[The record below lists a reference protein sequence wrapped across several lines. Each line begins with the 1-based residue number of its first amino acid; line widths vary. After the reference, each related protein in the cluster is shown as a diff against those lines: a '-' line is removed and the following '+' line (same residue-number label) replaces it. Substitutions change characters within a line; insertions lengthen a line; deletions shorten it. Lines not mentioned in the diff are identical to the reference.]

1 MNSGPTIVALPQN
14 NACPFVVER
23 STMRFVKIQTAVAA
37 VNNTKV
43 LLTSDLRFLW
53 STNKMIRIQ
62 NNKERLEVIFIKLKL
77 NNESIRVGV
86 IPAIV

>member
-1 MNSGPTIVALPQN
+1 MK
-14 NACPFVVER
+14 
-23 STMRFVKIQTAVAA
+23 FVKIHIAVAA
-37 VNNTKV
+37 VKTANA

>member
-1 MNSGPTIVALPQN
+1 MK
-14 NACPFVVER
+14 
-23 STMRFVKIQTAVAA
+23 FVKIHIAVAA
-37 VNNTKV
+37 VKTANT